1 MQISSYQMHH
11 VLNDYGRRLG
21 QSKTASGHKSAN
33 PKEPLDKIRLSAEGK
48 RQTVIEQVA
57 ASIVE
62 RITRFGPRD
71 EVDQQIMDQLQ
82 GEIDKR
88 PELEGRKAS
97 EFVFNVIDEE
107 KGKTTNTLSDENSK
121 SLLQRLEELTRETVN
136 KNMAS

>member
-21 QSKTASGHKSAN
+21 QNKTAPKQKSAD

-48 RQTVIEQVA
+48 RQSVIEQVA
-57 ASIVE
+57 ASIVD
-62 RITRFGPRD
+62 RITRFGPQD
-71 EVDQQIMDQLQ
+71 EMDQKIMDQLQ
-82 GEIDKR
+82 GEIDKQ

-97 EFVFNVIDEE
+97 EFVFNVIDE
-107 KGKTTNTLSDENSK
+107 KQGKTTNTLSAENSNA
-121 SLLQRLEELTRETVN
+121 LLHRLEELTRETVD